1 LFANPLSATLESLC
15 LSTTEKEVPEWMEMM
30 KNRPELCLKA
40 NQKIAQ
46 RMKHGQFPYSKEFE
60 QDSDGLA

>member
-1 LFANPLSATLESLC
+1 
-15 LSTTEKEVPEWMEMM
+15 MEMM
-30 KNRPELCLKA
+30 KNRPDLCLKA

-60 QDSDGLA
+60 QDSDDIA